1 MEELMYFVWQ
11 QRLFLNI
18 ETLDHQ
24 PLDILHPGLRNYD
37 AGPDFFNA
45 KVKED
50 GIVWAGNVEM
60 HVKASDWYRHHHQ
73 DDPAYDSVILHVVM
87 DPDVEVKLR
96 NGKTIKTVVMHIP
109 DDLMERYRQL
119 CSGQAT
125 PLLPGHVPTYSS
137 ISCSS
142 RLEQVP
148 RVVLHDWITALC
160 TQRMIEKLQRVRD
173 LVEGQLKAWPEA
185 FYVVLTRS
193 FGTGV
198 NSDNMERLARSL
210 PYNCLLHHK
219 DNLLQIQA
227 LLLGQ
232 AGLLQM
238 QDATSKEANEQQEW
252 RLMQR
257 EYAFLR
263 QKFNLTPLNGIY
275 WKTGRVRPPAQP
287 EARLRIL
294 AKLIYSH
301 QDLFDEILE
310 TQNLE
315 QMEKIL
321 GIKGLGQQTVRSLI
335 INAVVPLLLA
345 YAQWQGD
352 DERCEKALNLLEEMP
367 PESNRYID
375 QWKEAGLEVKSA
387 MDTQALL
394 HLFKNYCQPHK
405 CLRCRIGCWLL
416 KKADNASSGGEHTL
430 QVSDEIPF

>member
-1 MEELMYFVWQ
+1 MYFVWQ
-11 QRLFLNI
+11 QRLFLTI
-18 ETLDHQ
+18 ETLNGQ

-45 KVKED
+45 KVRMD

-87 DPDVEVKLR
+87 EADAEVRLHD
-96 NGKTIKTVVMHIP
+96 GTTIRTVVMHIP
-109 DDLMERYRQL
+109 DDLMNRYRQL
-119 CSGQAT
+119 CSGRSA
-125 PLLPGHVPTYSS
+125 PLLPGQVPSYSS
-137 ISCSS
+137 ISCSY

-148 RVVLHDWITALC
+148 KVVLHDWITALC

-193 FGTGV
+193 LGTGV

-210 PYNCLLHHK
+210 PYSCLLHHK
-219 DNLLQIQA
+219 DNLIQIQA

-232 AGLLQM
+232 AGLLQI
-238 QDATSKEANEQQEW
+238 QDAASKEEKLQEEW
-252 RLMQR
+252 KLMQR

-263 QKFNLTPLNGIY
+263 QKFSLTPLNGNL

-287 EARLRIL
+287 EARLRAL
-294 AKLIYSH
+294 AKLIWTH

-310 TQNLE
+310 AKDLQ
-315 QMEKIL
+315 QIEKIL
-321 GIKGLGQQTVRSLI
+321 SGKGLGQQTVRSLV

-352 DERCEKALNLLEEMP
+352 DERCEQALHLLEELP
-367 PESNRYID
+367 PEENRYIH
-375 QWKEAGLEVKSA
+375 QWAEAGITSKSA

-416 KKADNASSGGEHTL
+416 KKADERQQDGDGPLH
-430 QVSDEIPF
+430 VSDEIPF

>member
-1 MEELMYFVWQ
+1 MYFVWQ
-11 QRLFLNI
+11 QRLFLTI
-18 ETLDHQ
+18 ETPDGQ

-45 KVKED
+45 KVKLD

-73 DDPAYDSVILHVVM
+73 DDPAYDTVILHVVM
-87 DPDVEVKLR
+87 EADAEVKLHDGTPIR
-96 NGKTIKTVVMHIP
+96 TVVMHIP
-109 DDLMERYRQL
+109 ADLMQRYQQL
-119 CSGQAT
+119 CSGRAA
-125 PLLPGHVPTYSS
+125 PLLPGQVPIYSC

-148 RVVLHDWITALC
+148 KVVLHDWMTALC

-193 FGTGV
+193 LGTGV

-210 PYNCLLHHK
+210 PYSCLLHHK
-219 DNLLQIQA
+219 DNLVQVQA

-238 QDATSKEANEQQEW
+238 QDAAAREPKDQEEW
-252 RLMQR
+252 KLMQR

-263 QKFNLTPLNGIY
+263 QKFSLTPLNGIY

-287 EARLRIL
+287 EVRLRAL
-294 AKLIYSH
+294 AKLIWKH

-310 TQNLE
+310 ARNLE
-315 QMEKIL
+315 QMEKIFS
-321 GIKGLGQQTVRSLI
+321 GNGLGKQTVRSLI
-335 INAVVPLLLA
+335 INAIVPLLLA

-352 DERCEKALNLLEEMP
+352 DERCESALHLLEELP
-367 PESNRYID
+367 PEENRYIK
-375 QWKEAGLEVKSA
+375 QWEEAGIASKTA

-416 KKADNASSGGEHTL
+416 KKADEPEHDEDGPL
-430 QVSDEIPF
+430 KVSDEIPY